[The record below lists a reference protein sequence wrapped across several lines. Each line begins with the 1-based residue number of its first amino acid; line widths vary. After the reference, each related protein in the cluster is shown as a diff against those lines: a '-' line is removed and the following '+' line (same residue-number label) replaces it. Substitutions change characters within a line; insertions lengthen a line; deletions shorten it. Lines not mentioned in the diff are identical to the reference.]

1 MVPRNET
8 ATPLWM
14 LGLMLLVLNVPNL
27 MPWERSYYP
36 DTYVFDLVERLL
48 KSVLFAILFL
58 SLFARPW
65 VAWLVAWFL
74 FLWWLPVSVGIRWL
88 SDTPITSNM
97 VGMALA
103 SSAGELM
110 NLAVSLPWWATPML
124 LAWNVFCALIL
135 FWLRRRSA
143 WRWPW
148 RMRWQLAFV
157 SGALLTIPV
166 VSHWSGSAEA
176 TVSTLSPTIDSDV
189 AGGGRDA
196 FAEGDKLIAT
206 DGTLHL
212 AYPYELPWALAQ
224 YWQARNVILKARE
237 QLRRSPVLNWLHPG
251 SLSPEV
257 VVLVIGESSSRQEW
271 RLFTSNAKPTT
282 PRLSARLDQGQALF
296 LFTDVVAQST
306 ATRQAVPSMLTSQPL
321 IWPDGRSNEHPALS
335 ILSEAAAADYA
346 TAWFSNQAAV
356 GKFDG
361 AIAAYAEEAAVRAFL
376 NPASFTNRGTYDD
389 VLLPPLRKHVSNHSR
404 ALVVLH
410 TMGSHFKF
418 SHRYPPGFGSFGSD
432 EDLTDTYRNSIEFT
446 DQFLDS
452 VMSELEST
460 GRSAVLVYVSDHGQG
475 LPEAQCNKP
484 EINRVTAVAY
494 EVPALVWLSPK
505 FLSAFPTIGEIL
517 QGNQSHPYTTGAV
530 YQTLRDLIESNG
542 GATKAGNHD
551 RESFLRAPGVVAP
564 QMVVSP
570 DQRWTDFKA
579 AATRSPC
586 FIGVN

>member
-1 MVPRNET
+1 M
-8 ATPLWM
+8 PLWM

-36 DTYVFDLVERLL
+36 DTYIFDLVERLL
-48 KSVLFAILFL
+48 KSVLFASLFL

-65 VAWLVAWFL
+65 VAWLVSWVL
-74 FLWWLPVSVGIRWL
+74 CLWWLPVSVGIRWL
-88 SDTPITSNM
+88 SDTPITSNL

-103 SSAGELM
+103 SSTGELM
-110 NLAVSLPWWATPML
+110 NLAVSLPWWVAPLL
-124 LAWNVFCALIL
+124 LAWNVLCALTL
-135 FWLRRRSA
+135 SWLRRQSA

-148 RMRWQLAFV
+148 RVRLKFALV
-157 SGALLTIPV
+157 SGVLLTIPW

-176 TVSTLSPTIDSDV
+176 TVSTPSPTVDSDV
-189 AGGGRDA
+189 AGVGIDA

-237 QLRRSPVLNWLHPG
+237 QLRRSPVLNMLHTG
-251 SLSPEV
+251 SLSPEI

-306 ATRQAVPSMLTSQPL
+306 STRQAVPSMLTSQPL
-321 IWPDGRSNEHPALS
+321 IWPDGRSNEHPTLS
-335 ILSEAAAADYA
+335 ILSEAAAANYS

-389 VLLPPLRKHVSNHSR
+389 VLLPTLRKHVSNHSK

-418 SHRYPPGFGSFGSD
+418 SHRYPPGFGSFGSND
-432 EDLTDTYRNSIEFT
+432 DLTDTYRNSIEFT
-446 DQFLDS
+446 DQFLDG

-484 EINRVTAVAY
+484 EINRVTAAAY

-505 FLSAFPTIGEIL
+505 FRSALPAIGEFL
-517 QGNQSHPYTTGAV
+517 QGNQSHPYTTRAV

-542 GATKAGNHD
+542 KAPKAGDRD
-551 RESFLRAPGVVAP
+551 RESFLRSPAVFAP

-570 DQRWTDFKA
+570 DQRWTDFKV